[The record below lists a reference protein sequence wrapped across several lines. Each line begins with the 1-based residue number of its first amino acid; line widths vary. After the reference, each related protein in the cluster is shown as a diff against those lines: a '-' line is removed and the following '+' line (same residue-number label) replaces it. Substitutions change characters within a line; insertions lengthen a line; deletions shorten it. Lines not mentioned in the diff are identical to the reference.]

1 MAKNSREGNR
11 ERTARRRAAL
21 AERGIR
27 PVQVLAPEGAHPLI
41 RQAASLMIRD
51 DDPLEPR
58 AALRR
63 AGGANQP
70 EPGEASPDLIAELD
84 AAKARIAEIEREAAA
99 RRTEIEAAERQRQA
113 LEAERDA
120 ARASE
125 VEARE
130 KVAAGARLVL
140 EAQEQAIEAKRE
152 VGRAWA
158 PVRRLKRMSGLR
170 GRLARWIAD
179 IRPEDPDG

>member
-1 MAKNSREGNR
+1 MAKNSREGNQSRNKRYR
-11 ERTARRRAAL
+11 EAL

-27 PVQVLAPEGAHPLI
+27 PIQVFAPESAHPLI
-41 RQAASLMIRD
+41 KQAVGLMIRD

-63 AGGANQP
+63 AGGANEP
-70 EPGEASPDLIAELD
+70 EPSEASAELLAELE
-84 AAKARIAEIEREAAA
+84 AARNRIAEIERQAEA
-99 RRTEIEAAERQRQA
+99 RRIEIETAERQRQA

-125 VEARE
+125 AEARK

-140 EAQEQAIEAKRE
+140 EAQDQVIEAKRE
-152 VGRAWA
+152 AGRAWA
-158 PVRRLKRMSGLR
+158 PVHRLRRMPGLR

-179 IRPEDPDG
+179 VRPEDPDG